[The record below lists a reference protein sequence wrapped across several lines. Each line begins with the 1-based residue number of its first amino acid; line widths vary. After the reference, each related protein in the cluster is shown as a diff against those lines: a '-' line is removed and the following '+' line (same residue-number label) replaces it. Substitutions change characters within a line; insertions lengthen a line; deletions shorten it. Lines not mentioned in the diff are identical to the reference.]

1 MIPAMIKPPKLQPC
15 DKVAT
20 VSLSW
25 GGAGKIPHR
34 YQAGKQQLQDEF
46 KLQVME
52 MPHTLADPDWIYRN
66 PEARAE
72 DLMLAFSDPEIKG
85 IISTIGGDDSIRI
98 LPFLDLDIIRN
109 NPKVFLGY
117 SDTTISHLVCYKA
130 GLVSFYGPAIMSGF
144 AENGGL
150 SPYLVDSVYRILF
163 SSEPIG
169 IIPPNKDSWTVERLE
184 WADPDNQN
192 RHRKLNPST
201 GWRYL
206 QGQGIHRGHL
216 IGGCFEVFDWLRG
229 TEFWPSP
236 DQWEHV
242 ILFLETSEDAP
253 TPEMV
258 KFGLRTYAALGV
270 LNKLSGILFGRPGG
284 PVPPEKFIEYD
295 QVLMEVIRDEAGLDE
310 LPIITNMDFGHTD
323 PMMTIPYGVQ
333 AEIDCDQ
340 QQFTIIEN
348 AVVDIDRSL

>member
-1 MIPAMIKPPKLQPC
+1 MKPPMIKPPKLQPG
-15 DKVAT
+15 DKVAAVT
-20 VSLSW
+20 LSW
-25 GGAGKIPHR
+25 GGAGKIPQR

-46 KLQVME
+46 KLQVVE
-52 MPHTLADPDWIYRN
+52 MPHTLADPEWIYRN

-98 LPFLDLDIIRN
+98 LPFLDLNIIRK

-117 SDTTISHLVCYKA
+117 SDTTITHLACYQA

-150 SPYLVDSVYRILF
+150 FPYLVDSVYRNMF

-169 IIPPNKDSWTVERLE
+169 IVSPNIDGWTVERLE
-184 WADPDNQN
+184 WADPDNQTIK
-192 RHRKLNPST
+192 RKLNSST

-206 QGQGIHRGHL
+206 QGQGIHQGHL
-216 IGGCFEVFDWLRG
+216 LGGCFEVLDWLQG
-229 TEFWPSP
+229 TEFWPRP
-236 DQWEHV
+236 DQWENA

-258 KFGLRTYAALGV
+258 KFGLRTFAALGV
-270 LNKLSGILFGRPGG
+270 LEKLSGILFGRPGG
-284 PVPPEKFIEYD
+284 PVPPEKFSEYD
-295 QVLMEVIRDEAGLDE
+295 HALLDVVRGEEGLDE

-323 PMMTIPYGVQ
+323 PMMTLPYGVQ

-340 QQFTIIEN
+340 QQIRIIEN
-348 AVVDIDRSL
+348 AVVD

>member
-1 MIPAMIKPPKLQPC
+1 MKKSMLKPPKLQSG

-25 GGAGKIPHR
+25 GGAGKIPQR
-34 YQAGKQQLQDEF
+34 YQAGKQQLKEEF
-46 KLQVME
+46 KLQVVE

-66 PEARAE
+66 PEARAD

-98 LPFLDLDIIRN
+98 LPFLDLDIIRD

-117 SDTTISHLVCYKA
+117 SDTTITHLVCHKA
-130 GLVSFYGPAIMSGF
+130 GLISFYGPAIMSGF

-150 SPYLVDSVYRILF
+150 FPYLADSVYRTLF

-169 IIPPNKDSWTVERLE
+169 IISPNMAGWTVERLE
-184 WADPDNQN
+184 WADPDNQTIK
-192 RHRKLNPST
+192 RKLNPST

-216 IGGCFEVFDWLRG
+216 LGGCFEVLDWLRG
-229 TEFWPSP
+229 TAFWPTP
-236 DQWEHV
+236 DQWENA

-270 LNKLSGILFGRPGG
+270 LEKLSGILFGRPGG
-284 PVPPEKFIEYD
+284 PVSPEKFTEYD
-295 QVLMEVIRDEAGLDE
+295 QVLLEVVRDEAGLDE
-310 LPIITNMDFGHTD
+310 LPILTNMDFGHTD
-323 PMMTIPYGVQ
+323 PMMILPYGVQ
-333 AEIDCDQ
+333 AEINCDQ
-340 QQFTIIEN
+340 QQLNIIEN
-348 AVVDIDRSL
+348 AVVD

>member
-1 MIPAMIKPPKLQPC
+1 MNPPKIKSPKLQPG

-34 YQAGKQQLQDEF
+34 YQVGKQQLQDEF
-46 KLQVME
+46 ELQVVE

-66 PEARAE
+66 PQARAE

-98 LPFLDLDIIRN
+98 LPFLDLDVIRN

-117 SDTTISHLVCYKA
+117 SDTTITHMACFQA

-150 SPYLVDSVYRILF
+150 FPYLADSVYRTMF

-169 IIPPNKDSWTVERLE
+169 IVLPNMAGWTVERLE

-192 RHRKLNPST
+192 TRRKLNPST
-201 GWRYL
+201 GWCYL

-216 IGGCFEVFDWLRG
+216 LGGCFEVLDWLRG
-229 TEFWPSP
+229 TEFWPTP
-236 DQWEHV
+236 DQWEHTM
-242 ILFLETSEDAP
+242 LFLETSEDAP

-258 KFGLRTYAALGV
+258 KFGLRTYAALGI
-270 LNKLSGILFGRPGG
+270 LEKLSGILFGRPGG
-284 PVPPEKFIEYD
+284 QVPPEKFFEYD
-295 QVLMEVIRDEAGLDE
+295 QVLLKVVRDEAGLDE

-323 PMMTIPYGVQ
+323 PMMTLPYGVQ

-340 QQFTIIEN
+340 QQFRIIEN
-348 AVVDIDRSL
+348 AVVD